1 MTQSQ
6 SIAERVSLFL
16 ASAVVLAI
24 LGGVGYLWMRDRNPD
39 PPTLQVTSQVEQR
52 QGQYYVPFTVI
63 NTGGETAATVQVVA
77 ELRIDGTL
85 VEWGEQQ
92 IDFLSSREEAEGSFI
107 LTHDPAAGDLTVRVA
122 SYQTP

>member
-6 SIAERVSLFL
+6 SVAERISLFL
-16 ASAVVLAI
+16 ASAIVLAI
-24 LGGVGYLWMRDRNPD
+24 LSSVGYLWVRDRNPD

-52 QGQYYVPFTVI
+52 QGQYYIPFTVT
-63 NTGGETAATVQVVA
+63 NVGGETAATVQVIA
-77 ELRIDGTL
+77 ELRINGTL

-92 IDFLSSREEAEGSFI
+92 IDFLSSQEEAEGSFI

-122 SYQTP
+122 SYQMP